1 LEIVAEKAR
10 RAWWG
15 EQIDLATLAWGML
28 LAIEGRKRKIPDL
41 WAFMVLAHLV
51 GLSFA
56 QNLFFIAMLL
66 RPVPLPGNVR
76 ELTRGRVGIGSGT

>member
-15 EQIDLATLAWGML
+15 EQIDLAMLSWGLL
-28 LAIEGRKRKIPDL
+28 LAIEGRRRKIPQL
-41 WAFMVLAHLV
+41 WAFMVLAQLI

-56 QNLFFIAMLL
+56 QNLFFIAILL
-66 RPVPLPGNVR
+66 TPVPLPENIKG
-76 ELTRGRVGIGSGT
+76 LTKRRIGVGSSM

>member
-1 LEIVAEKAR
+1 MAEKSR

-28 LAIEGRKRKIPDL
+28 LAIEGRRRKIPHL
-41 WAFMVLAHLV
+41 WAFMVLAQLV

-66 RPVPLPGNVR
+66 TPVPLPNNVR
-76 ELTRGRVGIGSGT
+76 ELTRGGIVGGGAT